1 MGFRS
6 KIAQSKKVKYFPTQ
20 AALLLASHKKAKIC
34 LTVNE
39 CEEDDDDYAV
49 RIVPDDESELMTTET
64 LPAIVHVEP
73 LTVTARNFL
82 HS

>member
-1 MGFRS
+1 MCA
-6 KIAQSKKVKYFPTQ
+6 IYFPTQ
-20 AALLLASHKKAKIC
+20 AALARHKKAKIC

-39 CEEDDDDYAV
+39 CEEDDDDYVV

-73 LTVTARNFL
+73 LTARNIFAQL
-82 HS
+82 DLFANQFEDVE